1 MRQFAL
7 RPLFPLLT
15 ILFVGPTAI
24 IHADDTPAKAAVPKG
39 EVRKF
44 TFDQSK
50 IFPGTVRDYW
60 IYVPKQYNP
69 AKPACLYVN
78 QDGIQYRAPEV
89 FDELIHKKE
98 MPIVIGVFITPGR
111 VKATSS
117 TALDRFNRSL
127 EYDGLGPDY
136 VRFLQEELLPEVET
150 KTTSDGRPIEL
161 SPEGNDR
168 AIGGASSGAIC
179 AFTAAWERP
188 ECVPPSL
195 QRDRHIRRSAR
206 RQRLSNLD
214 SQVRAQADPRLS
226 PGWQCRLEHLRW
238 RLVDGQPGDGTLPH
252 VRRLGSQ
259 PRLGNRRPQRR
270 ARDQDLRRTRC
281 AGSGKTGP
289 RP

>member
-44 TFDQSK
+44 TFDKSK

-60 IYVPKQYNP
+60 IYVPQQYNP
-69 AKPACLYVN
+69 AQPACLYVN

-98 MPIVIGVFITPGR
+98 MPIVIAVFITPGR

-127 EYDGLGPDY
+127 EYDGLGADY

-150 KTTSDGRPIEL
+150 KTTSDGRTIRL

-168 AIGGASSGAIC
+168 AIGGASSGAIS
-179 AFTAAWERP
+179 
-188 ECVPPSL
+188 PS
-195 QRDRHIRRSAR
+195 QRRGSAQMRSAESSAR
-206 RQRLSNLD
+206 SAHT
-214 SQVRAQADPRLS
+214 SACAAATS
-226 PGWQCRLEHLRW
+226 I
-238 RLVDGQPGDGTLPH
+238 QP
-252 VRRLGSQ
+252 
-259 PRLGNRRPQRR
+259 
-270 ARDQDLRRTRC
+270 
-281 AGSGKTGP
+281 
-289 RP
+289 